1 MAKDYRRDS
10 VVPRASQKRKQNRPC
25 LIWFLA
31 GAGLGVVGST
41 TLTSRHA
48 DTPTEPASSKTASS
62 AERPAPPNFTFQKI
76 LTDTR
81 VDTRPP
87 PPPPPSAP
95 HPQPQPAVPSAP
107 LEDIDAATATLAEP
121 PATPHAGTYVVQAGS
136 FRRPADA
143 DRVKAE
149 LALLGISSSVQTG
162 TLPNGQTAYRVRIGP
177 YASKQ
182 AAEQAYALLRR
193 HGKEGMVMPI
203 R

>member
-31 GAGLGVVGST
+31 GTGLGVVGST
-41 TLTSRHA
+41 MLDSRHA
-48 DTPTEPASSKTASS
+48 DTQNQPEPSKTVSA
-62 AERPAPPNFTFQKI
+62 AERTAPPNFTFQKI

-95 HPQPQPAVPSAP
+95 HPQAP
-107 LEDIDAATATLAEP
+107 LPAGPGESIDAETAMVAEP
-121 PATPHAGTYVVQAGS
+121 PAAQHAGTYVVQAGS

-162 TLPNGQTAYRVRIGP
+162 TLPNGQTAYRIRIGP
-177 YASKQ
+177 YANKQ
-182 AAEQAYALLRR
+182 AAEQALALLKR
-193 HGKEGMVMPI
+193 HGKDAMVIPI

>member
-41 TLTSRHA
+41 LLNSRHA
-48 DTPTEPASSKTASS
+48 DTPTEPEPSKTANS
-62 AERPAPPNFTFQKI
+62 AEQPAPPNFTFQKI

-95 HPQPQPAVPSAP
+95 HPQPQPAMPAAP
-107 LEDIDAATATLAEP
+107 ADDADAAALAEP
-121 PATPHAGTYVVQAGS
+121 PPVAQHAGTYVVQAGS
-136 FRRPADA
+136 FKRQADA

-162 TLPNGQTAYRVRIGP
+162 TLPNGQTAYRIRVGP

-182 AAEQAYALLRR
+182 AAEQAHALLKR
-193 HGKEGMVMPI
+193 HGKDAMVIPI
-203 R
+203 H

>member
-1 MAKDYRRDS
+1 MAKDYRRDA

-41 TLTSRHA
+41 LLSSRHA
-48 DTPTEPASSKTASS
+48 DTPAEPEPPRAASS
-62 AERPAPPNFTFQKI
+62 AERPAPNFTFQKI
-76 LTDTR
+76 LSDTR

-95 HPQPQPAVPSAP
+95 HPQPQPAAPSTP
-107 LEDIDAATATLAEP
+107 VEDGDAAAVAEP
-121 PATPHAGTYVVQAGS
+121 PAAQHAGTYVVQAGS

-177 YASKQ
+177 YTSRQ
-182 AAEQAYALLRR
+182 AAEQAHALLER
-193 HGKEGMVMPI
+193 HGKDAMVMPL